1 MRIVDIIEQT
11 IPISRYSDPQ
21 IPSDGLNTTAVAI
34 ITDVYRN
41 GAPITGFGFSSIG
54 RFGQSGLIRERFAPR
69 LLAAREDE
77 LATRSGDNLDPSRAW
92 DCMMKSEKPGGHG
105 ERCVAVG
112 TLDMALWDAAAKIAE
127 QPLYRFLGEFVGKP
141 AARKAVPVYAG
152 GGYYFPSDDIRRLTD
167 EVRQFLD
174 LGYTHVKIKIG
185 GRTLDEDLRRIEAAL
200 SLLPSGAHLAVD
212 AMNRYASEFA
222 IVTALA
228 LAPYRL
234 RWFEDMCDPLDFETH
249 ARVAEMYDP
258 PLAAGEAI
266 FSLSDARNLIRYG
279 GLRPD
284 RDVLVFDPAHCYG
297 LPEYMRIIELFEA
310 NGWSREAFQPHGGH
324 LFSLHVAAALRLGGS
339 ESNPHNFQ
347 PFGGF
352 GDGAVVEDGSVHL
365 PEAPGIGF
373 ETRSSLYNV
382 FRSLRGNGNRS
393 GNE

>member
-1 MRIVDIIEQT
+1 MRIVDIRERT

-21 IPSDGLNTTAVAI
+21 IPSDGLNTTVAVI
-34 ITDVYRN
+34 ITDVHRN
-41 GAPITGFGFSSIG
+41 GAPIAGFGFSSIG

-77 LATRSGDNLDPSRAW
+77 LATISGDNLDPFRAW
-92 DCMMKSEKPGGHG
+92 DCMMKGEKPGGHG

-127 QPLYRFLGEFVGKP
+127 KPLYQFLGEIVGKP
-141 AARKAVPVYAG
+141 VARKVVAVYAG
-152 GGYYFPSDDIRRLTD
+152 GGYYFPSDDIPRLTD

-174 LGYTHVKIKIG
+174 HGYTHVKIKIA
-185 GRTLDEDLRRIEAAL
+185 GRSLGEDLKRIEAVL
-200 SLLPSGAHLAVD
+200 SLMPDSDRLAVD
-212 AMNRYASEFA
+212 AMNRYTSESA
-222 IVTALA
+222 IRAAQA

-249 ARVAEMYDP
+249 ARIALAYDQ
-258 PLAAGEAI
+258 PLGVGEAI
-266 FSLSDARNLIRYG
+266 FSLADTRNLLRYG
-279 GLRPD
+279 GLRPG
-284 RDVLVFDPAHCYG
+284 RDVFLFDPAHCYG
-297 LPEYMRIIELFEA
+297 LPEYLRILEILESD
-310 NGWSREAFQPHGGH
+310 GWSLESCQPHGGH
-324 LFSLHVAAALRLGGS
+324 LFSLHVAAALGLGGC

-352 GDGAVVEDGSVHL
+352 ADGATVENGSIQP

-382 FRSLRGNGNRS
+382 FRSSLGNGETNM
-393 GNE
+393 

>member
-54 RFGQSGLIRERFAPR
+54 RFGQSGLIRERFASR

-77 LATRSGDNLDPSRAW
+77 LATRSGDNLDPFRAW
-92 DCMMKSEKPGGHG
+92 DCLMKGEKPGGHG

-127 QPLYRFLGEFVGKP
+127 KPLYRFLCEFVGKP
-141 AARKAVPVYAG
+141 SSRKAVAVYAG
-152 GGYYFPSDDIRRLTD
+152 GGYYFPSDDIPRLID

-174 LGYTHVKIKIG
+174 HGYTHVKIKIA
-185 GRTLDEDLRRIEAAL
+185 GRSLGEDLKRIEAVL
-200 SLLPSGAHLAVD
+200 SLLPGGDHLAVD
-212 AMNRYASEFA
+212 AMNRYTSESA
-222 IVTALA
+222 IVAA
-228 LAPYRL
+228 QAFAPYKL

-249 ARVAEMYDP
+249 ARIAATYDQ
-258 PLAAGEAI
+258 PLGVGEAL
-266 FSLSDARNLIRYG
+266 FSLADTRNLLRYG
-279 GLRPD
+279 GLRPG
-284 RDVLVFDPAHCYG
+284 RDVLLFDPAHCYG
-297 LPEYMRIIELFEA
+297 LPEYLRILETLEN
-310 NGWSREAFQPHGGH
+310 NGWTLKSCQPHGGH
-324 LFSLHVAAALRLGGS
+324 LFSLHVAAALGLGGC

-352 GDGAVVEDGSVHL
+352 ADGSMVENGYIQP
-365 PEAPGIGF
+365 PEVPGIGF

-382 FRSLRGNGNRS
+382 FRSLLGNGETSRL
-393 GNE
+393 